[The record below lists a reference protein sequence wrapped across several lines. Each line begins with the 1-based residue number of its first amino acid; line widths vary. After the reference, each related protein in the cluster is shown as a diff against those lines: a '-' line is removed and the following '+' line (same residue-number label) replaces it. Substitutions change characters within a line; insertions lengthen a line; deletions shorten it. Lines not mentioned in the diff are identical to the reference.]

1 MTEFLIY
8 CFFGAVFF
16 LFFVVLNGGKQ
27 KRHNWHEVD
36 SAKIALLTRKSKG
49 RRK

>member
-16 LFFVVLNGGKQ
+16 LFFVVLNSNTP
-27 KRHNWHEVD
+27 KRHNWHEVS
-36 SAKIALLTRKSKG
+36 SADVAKAIRK
-49 RRK
+49 RQRPR